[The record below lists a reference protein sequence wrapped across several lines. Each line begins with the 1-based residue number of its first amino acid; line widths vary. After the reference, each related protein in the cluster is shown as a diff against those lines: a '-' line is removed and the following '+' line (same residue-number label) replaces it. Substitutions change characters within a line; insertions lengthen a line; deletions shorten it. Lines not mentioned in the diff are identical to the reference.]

1 MSHDNIPPN
10 KTLCLNFYAGP
21 GTGKSSTASL
31 IYGTLKKDMHLNCE
45 LITEYAKKKV
55 WEGNIGCLENQLYI
69 TANQQYDMWTV
80 AKHVDL
86 IITDSPLLLGS
97 IYSPDDELLSKLI
110 LREYSKFDNI
120 DIFLVRNKN
129 VKYQSNGRIQ
139 SPEEAI
145 EKDKEVKQLLSMVNP
160 NHHEVNISHRMYKTI
175 ISIVMDRINTK

>member
-1 MSHDNIPPN
+1 MSQSITLIK

-21 GTGKSSTASL
+21 GAGKSSTASL
-31 IYGTLKKDMHLNCE
+31 VYGTLKKDMHLNCE

-97 IYSPDDELLSKLI
+97 IYSPEDDLLRQLI
-110 LREYSKFDNI
+110 LREYSRFDNI
-120 DIFLVRNKN
+120 DIFLGRNPN
-129 VKYQSNGRIQ
+129 VKYQSNGRMQ
-139 SPEEAI
+139 NLEEAI
-145 EKDKEVKQLLSMVNP
+145 QKDIEIKQLLTTVNP
-160 NHHEVNISHRMYKTI
+160 EYHEVKISPRMYKTI
-175 ISIVMDRINTK
+175 ISIVMNRINKI